1 MIVYREFSS
10 IIEDLGFSAK
20 TLYSVSNSIH
30 KHYREAT
37 IPKENGGLRKLY
49 VPDEL
54 LKAIQRKICQ
64 VLLTLEKVSPYA
76 TAYRAGGSTRRNAA
90 PHIAKDCLLKLDVQH
105 FFDSL
110 IYPIVKERAFP
121 ASRYSEQN
129 RILLALLCTYND
141 ALPQGAPTS
150 PAISNI
156 IMREFDDAVGSW
168 CNKRGIAYTRYCDDM
183 TFSGN
188 FDAAEVIR
196 LVSGELRKLG
206 LFLNDKKTVFVRRGQ
221 RQSVTGIV
229 VNEKQSIPSE
239 YKKKIRQEMYYCKK
253 FGIRQ
258 HLEFCEMDTD
268 EKAYVSRLLGRVNYV
283 LSVEKDNAEMK
294 EYKNWLSAY
303 RKEL

>member
-1 MIVYREFSS
+1 M
-10 IIEDLGFSAK
+10 
-20 TLYSVSNSIH
+20 
-30 KHYREAT
+30 
-37 IPKENGGLRKLY
+37 
-49 VPDEL
+49 
-54 LKAIQRKICQ
+54 
-64 VLLTLEKVSPYA
+64 
-76 TAYRAGGSTRRNAA
+76 
-90 PHIAKDCLLKLDVQH
+90 
-105 FFDSL
+105 
-110 IYPIVKERAFP
+110 
-121 ASRYSEQN
+121 
-129 RILLALLCTYND
+129 LALLCTYND

-156 IMREFDDAVGSW
+156 IMREFDDAVGTW
-168 CNKRGIAYTRYCDDM
+168 CSKRKIAYTRYCDDM

-188 FDAAEVIR
+188 FDAAEVLC
-196 LVSGELRKLG
+196 LVSGELRKPG

-239 YKKKIRQEMYYCKK
+239 YKKRIRQEMYYCKK

-258 HLEFCEMDTD
+258 HLEFCGMDTD

-294 EYKNWLSAY
+294 EYKNRLSVY